1 MAKHAIFLD
10 GPIGAGKTTLGRALA
25 ERLAGGF
32 IDGDDV
38 SDPSRPWYCSILRT
52 SQSIVRTGAAMLD
65 DVDVVV
71 IAYPLGCVNWIYFR
85 RKFGDAGVRP
95 IFVSLRASYSSII
108 DRRRGRA
115 FTDEDHDRIQVM
127 IAEGFGARAF
137 SDLVLDSDKADFL
150 ATLAELESETRRLI
164 AL

>member
-1 MAKHAIFLD
+1 MAKHAIFLN

-52 SQSIVRTGAAMLD
+52 SQSIIRTGAAMLD
-65 DVDVVV
+65 DADVVV

-85 RKFGDAGVRP
+85 RKFSDAGVFASVEVAMVTATAMRHVRP
-95 IFVSLRASYSSII
+95 TALILQSAGNLIIAASSS
-108 DRRRGRA
+108 
-115 FTDEDHDRIQVM
+115 
-127 IAEGFGARAF
+127 
-137 SDLVLDSDKADFL
+137 
-150 ATLAELESETRRLI
+150 
-164 AL
+164 